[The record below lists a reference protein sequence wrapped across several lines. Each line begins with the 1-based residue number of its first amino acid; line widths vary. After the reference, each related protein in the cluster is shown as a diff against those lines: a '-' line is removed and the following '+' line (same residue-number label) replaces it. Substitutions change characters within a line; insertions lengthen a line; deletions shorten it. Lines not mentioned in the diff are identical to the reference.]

1 MTTSTIAPL
10 AEVSVS
16 QMVLQSGGALLVVL
30 LVLLA
35 IKKLLKHL
43 PHARA
48 LKGSRNLIITET
60 VMIGPRERLMV
71 VRVGE
76 KQIVLGVTAQ
86 TIQFL
91 CPLDSPV
98 QKEPDRP
105 APSSSRFAQT
115 LAQQCVRNLK

>member
-16 QMVLQSGGALLVVL
+16 QMVLQSGGALIVVL

-76 KQIVLGVTAQ
+76 QHIVLGVTAQ

-91 CPLDSPV
+91 CPLDNPL

-105 APSSSRFAQT
+105 APSSPRFAQT
-115 LAQQCVRNLK
+115 LAQHCVRNLK